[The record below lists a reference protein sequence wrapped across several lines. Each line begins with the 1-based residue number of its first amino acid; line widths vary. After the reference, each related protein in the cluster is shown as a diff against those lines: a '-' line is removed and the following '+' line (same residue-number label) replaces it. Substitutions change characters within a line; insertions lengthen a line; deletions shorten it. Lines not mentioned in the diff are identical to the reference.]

1 MRSRSLTGCKNR
13 ISGKIVFAI
22 LTILLFVPIFFLHT
36 VRGKLDLP
44 ETAACLG
51 ALFMYF
57 IIVRLISRLHLTS
70 ILILLVLFSLAVF
83 GLSVFLQPSNGE
95 RHPAQEETESTGSSF
110 QGGPRFSPDE
120 SPVVSSLNEIQNRID
135 SLAFSGGE
143 VIRNAG
149 LFDGSGTL
157 GVTLGAVGEVTSAT
171 AEIFIKTVY
180 AGSNVA
186 RDDSILLSD
195 GTVKES
201 EHPLKI
207 FALIIAVTFS
217 IAIIT
222 LLRYLVL
229 VERRKGTL
237 LWFQMLVITLV
248 LRILYVS
255 LGMED
260 LLRRGISEISSSD
273 IFLSISPFYV
283 LLILFSVINAFRTDW
298 IHYLNRWRKYL
309 ALAGTLGVMILS
321 QSILRF
327 YFNGSLTISSLALG
341 TLIGCV
347 FTVLLVFSSFAFIR
361 ILFLLPSARLVDRK
375 LNQLRIMDG
384 LGQSIY
390 STFNEDRIIHSSIT
404 LGRRLSGA
412 DRCWAVKLD
421 GNNFSVWETTGDNS
435 TEAVFSNEWHRE
447 ILKRLEKTGGT
458 LLFNRYPKTSL
469 TRLTGDSS
477 PLPGSI
483 IASALKIR
491 KKTFGIL
498 YASTNRQFGFMSES
512 SAIVGTFA
520 RQVAAAV
527 DNSRLMETELE
538 RERYREELAIAR
550 SIQEGF
556 LPGKL
561 PEIENID
568 LAGLSVPSMQV
579 GGDYYD
585 VFPIPG
591 GFYGIAIG
599 DVAGKGTA
607 AALLMAALQ
616 SALHAIAPGMGKNAG
631 ETVASLNRVMSERMP
646 DDKFITFFFGVLDPV
661 EKTLSYCCAGHD
673 PPILSEYD
681 GKIKRLSEGG
691 LVLGIVS
698 DASYVTTTMK
708 LNSGDRL
715 LLFTDGITESM
726 DSETE
731 TEFGSERL
739 AAFLTGQQTL
749 QPGTVLENLLDR
761 LVSFRGQIAAMDD
774 MTLLMITCAGYTNDV
789 AGESE

>member
-1 MRSRSLTGCKNR
+1 MNR
-13 ISGKIVFAI
+13 ISGKITFVL
-22 LTILLFVPIFFLHT
+22 LTILLFIPIFFLHT

-57 IIVRLISRLHLTS
+57 IIVRLFSRLHLTS
-70 ILILLVLFSLAVF
+70 ILISLVLFSFAVL

-95 RHPAQEETESTGSSF
+95 GATVQEETDGNSGSL
-110 QGGPRFSPDE
+110 QGDSRFSTDE
-120 SPVVSSLNEIQNRID
+120 NPMLSGLNEIQNRID
-135 SLAFSGGE
+135 SLAASSGE

-149 LFDGSGTL
+149 LFNGSRTM

-195 GTVKES
+195 GTVRES

-207 FALIIAVTFS
+207 LALIIAVIFS

-222 LLRYLVL
+222 SLRYLVL

-237 LWFQMLVITLV
+237 LWFQILVITFV

-255 LGMED
+255 LGMEN

-283 LLILFSVINAFRTDW
+283 LLILFSIVNAFRTEW

-321 QSILRF
+321 QSVLRF

-361 ILFLLPSARLVDRK
+361 IIFLLPSARLVDRK

-390 STFNEDRIIHSSIT
+390 STFDEDRIMHSSIT

-421 GNNFSVWETTGDNS
+421 KNNFSVWETTGNNS
-435 TEAVFSNEWHRE
+435 TESSFSNEWHRE
-447 ILKRLEKTGGT
+447 ILERLERSGGT
-458 LLFNRYPKTSL
+458 LLFNRYPNSSL
-469 TRLTGDSS
+469 TKLTGKNS
-477 PLPGSI
+477 PVPGSI

-491 KKTFGIL
+491 KQTFGIL
-498 YASTNRQFGFMSES
+498 YASTNRQFGFMSEL
-512 SAIVGTFA
+512 SALVGTFA

-556 LPGKL
+556 LPSEL

-568 LAGLSVPSMQV
+568 IAGLSVPSMHV

-585 VFPIPG
+585 VFPVPG

-661 EKTLSYCCAGHD
+661 EETLSYCCAGHD
-673 PPILSEYD
+673 PPILSEHD
-681 GKIKRLSEGG
+681 GKIRRLSEGG

-698 DASYVTTTMK
+698 DASYKTTTIK
-708 LNSGDRL
+708 LNPGDRL

-726 DSETE
+726 DSKTGM
-731 TEFGSERL
+731 EFGSERL
-739 AAFLTGQQTL
+739 AAFLTAQETL
-749 QPGTVLENLLDR
+749 QPGIVLENLLDR
-761 LVSFRGQIAAMDD
+761 LESFRGHTAAMDD
-774 MTLLMITCAGYTNDV
+774 MTLLMMTCTGYSSNV
-789 AGESE
+789 AGETSDF